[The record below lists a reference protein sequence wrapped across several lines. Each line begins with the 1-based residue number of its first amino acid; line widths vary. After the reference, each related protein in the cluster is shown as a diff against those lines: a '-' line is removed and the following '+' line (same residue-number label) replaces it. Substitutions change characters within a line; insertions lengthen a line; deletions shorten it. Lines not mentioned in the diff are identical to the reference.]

1 MNWIK
6 RIAPGI
12 KSLLSPLRKRM
23 SKGEKSLWTNCTCGK
38 LTLRDEFEKNLFE
51 CPSCSKTHL
60 ISCKQRFNI
69 FFDDSEYT
77 VLEYGMPPEDPTSW
91 SDPRGKYIDRLKA
104 ARKKTGENETMLFA
118 TGWLNALPVTV
129 GSMDFSFFGGSVS
142 PAVGECFL
150 SGVQHSINNKQPMIL
165 FATSGGMRMESG
177 GGILSLQQMARMT
190 LACSELKK
198 NKIPFIVVAGGPCL
212 GGTTA
217 SVTSLADA
225 IFSESKDFLW
235 GFSGKRIIEQ
245 NLREKLPDE
254 VQTSQWVLEHGG
266 LDKIV
271 PRKELRS
278 EIYNLLSILLKVK
291 EKEIKNI
298 NDVVSIDES
307 LQKTSKAV

>member
-1 MNWIK
+1 MAEKIFKK
-6 RIAPGI
+6 RPTKDDIENSDWVSCCKGPI
-12 KSLLSPLRKRM
+12 NRK
-23 SKGEKSLWTNCTCGK
+23 ELEENLWVCKYCGK
-38 LTLRDEFEKNLFE
+38 NFR
-51 CPSCSKTHL
+51 
-60 ISCKQRFNI
+60 ISCIQRFDI
-69 FFDDSEYT
+69 FFGQNRYEILKT
-77 VLEYGMPPEDPTSW
+77 PMPSEDPLNFESYK
-91 SDPRGKYIDRLKA
+91 DKILA

-217 SVTSLADA
+217 SMASLAD
-225 IFSESKDFLW
+225 IIISESKDFLW

-245 NLREKLPDE
+245 NLREKLADE

-278 EIYNLLSILLKVK
+278 EIYNILSILLKVK
-291 EKEIKNI
+291 EKEINNT
-298 NDVVSIDES
+298 NDVSSIDGS